1 MVIGQYKNIKI
12 SSVAAAVSNTWT
24 SLDSMKTEENAAM
37 IDKFKKSTG
46 VLGRYD
52 AGLYQITSDF
62 CYAAAKEIVE
72 TKAIERED
80 IGVLVYITQT
90 SDYAI
95 PATACVLAHRLGL
108 SKECMAFDVNLGCSG
123 YVYGLNIVAAI
134 MNSSNVTKALL
145 LVGDTSAKERS
156 HKKKIKTSHSATMLF
171 GDSGT
176 ATLLEK
182 VTDGTEMTG
191 AFRTDGAG
199 YKAIISP
206 YGAWRHPDASG
217 VPTHMNDVD
226 VFNFTIREVPELVKE
241 YLEYTNT
248 TADDY
253 DCFVPHQAN
262 AYILKNLAKRIGFSY
277 EKFLVSIDEF
287 ANTSSAS
294 IPISLVKEY
303 GKGGSGIIKPLM
315 CGFGVGLSWGIVS
328 TTIDAADILPLV
340 HTDEYFDDG
349 YPDEYYEGAE
359 KLF

>member
-12 SSVAAAVSNTWT
+12 SAVAAAVSNTWT

-52 AGLYQITSDF
+52 AGLYQTTSDF
-62 CYAAAKEIVE
+62 CCAAAKEIIE
-72 TKAIERED
+72 AKEIERED
-80 IGVLVYITQT
+80 IGGVVYVTQT
-90 SDYAI
+90 SDYRL
-95 PATACVLAHRLGL
+95 PATACLLAHRLGL

-123 YVYGLNIVAAI
+123 YVYGLNIAAAI
-134 MNSSNVTKALL
+134 MNSSNVTKILL

-156 HKKKIKTSHSATMLF
+156 HKQKIKTSHSATMLF

-191 AFRTDGAG
+191 AFRTDGEG
-199 YKAIISP
+199 YKAIIAP
-206 YGAWRHPDASG
+206 YGAWRHPDAS
-217 VPTHMNDVD
+217 VVSTHMNDVD

-241 YLEYTNT
+241 YLEYSNT
-248 TADDY
+248 TVDDY

-262 AYILKNLAKRIGFSY
+262 AYILKNLAKRIGFPY

-303 GKGGSGIIKPLM
+303 GKETSGIIKPLM
-315 CGFGVGLSWGIVS
+315 CGFGVGLSWGIVG
-328 TTIDAADILPLV
+328 TTMDVADILPLV

-359 KLF
+359 KLQ

>member
-145 LVGDTSAKERS
+145 LVGDTSAKEKF
-156 HKKKIKTSHSATMLF
+156 HKKKVKTSHSATMLF

-294 IPISLVKEY
+294 IPVSLVKEY

-328 TTIDAADILPLV
+328 TTIDAADILPLI

>member
-12 SSVAAAVSNTWT
+12 SAVAAAVSNTWI

-52 AGLYQITSDF
+52 AGLYQTTSDF
-62 CYAAAKEIVE
+62 CYAAAKEIME
-72 TKAIERED
+72 TKAVARED
-80 IGVLVYITQT
+80 IGVLVFVTQT
-90 SDYAI
+90 LDYGL

-108 SKECMAFDVNLGCSG
+108 SKECMAFDVKLGCSG
-123 YVYGLNIVAAI
+123 YVYGLNIAAAI

-145 LVGDTSAKERS
+145 LVGDTSAKELS

-182 VTDGTEMTG
+182 VADGTEMTG

-206 YGAWRHPDASG
+206 YGAWRHPDVKG
-217 VPTHMNDVD
+217 VPTQMNDLE

-262 AYILKNLAKRIGFSY
+262 VYILKNLAKRIGFPY

-303 GKGGSGIIKPLM
+303 GKGESGIIKPLM
-315 CGFGVGLSWGIVS
+315 CGFGVGLSWGIVG
-328 TTIDAADILPLV
+328 TTMDVADILPLV

-359 KLF
+359 KI